1 MKIRLH
7 EIGDEPYTWDE
18 EERVSPAALD
28 RPEVLELG
36 PVSWSGQI
44 TRLDGPDGGYLLR
57 AQISYEQ
64 TLACQRCLA
73 EVTEPVAEDVEL
85 LVLSHDPGAEE
96 EERELEEKDLGV
108 VVVKGEELDLG
119 PVLLEQIQLNVPMRP
134 LCREECAGLC
144 PTCGADLNQGPCR
157 CGPQA
162 TDPRWSG
169 LAALRDSLPDG
180 SESQ

>member
-7 EIGDEPYTWDE
+7 EIGDEPYTWEE
-18 EERVSPAALD
+18 EERISPAALE

-44 TRLDGPDGGYLLR
+44 VRLDEGYLLR
-57 AQISYEQ
+57 ARISYEQ

-73 EVTEPVAEDVEL
+73 EVTEPVTEDVEL
-85 LVLSHDPGAEE
+85 LVLRHDPGAEE

-108 VVVKGEELDLG
+108 LVVEGEELDLA

-144 PTCGADLNQGPCR
+144 PTCGADLNEGPCR

-169 LAALRDSLPDG
+169 LAALRDSLPGG
-180 SESQ
+180 SES

>member
-7 EIGDEPYTWDE
+7 EIGDEPYTWEE
-18 EERVSPAALD
+18 EERVSPAALE
-28 RPEVLELG
+28 RPELLELG
-36 PVSWSGQI
+36 PISWSGRI
-44 TRLDGPDGGYLLR
+44 TRLDGPDGGYLLQGR
-57 AQISYEQ
+57 ISYEQ

-73 EVTEPVAEDVEL
+73 EVTEPVTEDVEL
-85 LVLSHDPGAEE
+85 LVLRHDPGAGE
-96 EERELEEKDLGV
+96 EERELQEKDLGV
-108 VVVKGEELDLG
+108 LVVKGEELDLG

-162 TDPRWSG
+162 PDPRWSG
-169 LAALRDSLPDG
+169 LAALRDSLPEG
-180 SESQ
+180 PER